1 MDNILKKVFYGVSI
15 ILILIA
21 TAYQIAVLYLG
32 DDAFELGESAAETA
46 LNGYF
51 YVTYIAF
58 GISLFFALLFPVIQ
72 MASNP
77 KGAVKTLIM
86 IGIAVVLWFVA
97 KGMATN
103 QFSPE
108 YLEKMKITAET
119 SVTVGAGLI
128 FTYFVFGVA
137 ILAII
142 YASISSLF
150 K

>member
-21 TAYQIAVLYLG
+21 TAYQIAVLYQG
-32 DDAFELGESAAETA
+32 DDNVTEGVLD
-46 LNGYF
+46 GYF

-58 GISLFFALLFPVIQ
+58 GISVLFALLFPVIQ

-103 QFSPE
+103 DFSPAT
-108 YLEKMKITAET
+108 LEKMKITAET
-119 SVTVGAGLI
+119 SVNVGAGLI
-128 FTYFVFGVA
+128 FTYFVFGAA
-137 ILAII
+137 ILSIL
-142 YASISSLF
+142 YATVSSMF

>member
-1 MDNILKKVFYGVSI
+1 MDNIIKKVFYGVSI

-21 TAYQIAVLYLG
+21 TAYQIAVLYQG
-32 DDAFELGESAAETA
+32 DDNVTESV

-51 YVTYIAF
+51 YVTYVAF

-77 KGAVKTLIM
+77 KGAIKTIIM

-97 KGMATN
+97 KALASN
-103 QFSPE
+103 QFTPDE
-108 YLEKMKITAET
+108 LEKLKTTAET

-137 ILAII
+137 VLAII

>member
-21 TAYQIAVLYLG
+21 TAYQIAVLYQG
-32 DDAFELGESAAETA
+32 DDNVTEGVLD
-46 LNGYF
+46 GYF

-58 GISLFFALLFPVIQ
+58 GISVFFALLFPVIQ

-103 QFSPE
+103 EFSPDT
-108 YLEKMKITAET
+108 LEKMKITAET

-128 FTYFVFGVA
+128 FTYFVFGAA
-137 ILAII
+137 ILAIL

>member
-21 TAYQIAVLYLG
+21 TAYQIAVLYQG
-32 DDAFELGESAAETA
+32 DDNVTEGVLD
-46 LNGYF
+46 GYF

-58 GISLFFALLFPVIQ
+58 GISVFFALLFPVIQ

-86 IGIAVVLWFVA
+86 IGIAIVLWFIA

-108 YLEKMKITAET
+108 TLEKMKITAET

-128 FTYFVFGVA
+128 FTYFVFGAA

-142 YASISSLF
+142 YASISNLF

>member
-21 TAYQIAVLYLG
+21 TIYQIAVLYLG
-32 DDAFELGESAAETA
+32 DDAFELGESSAETV

-77 KGAVKTLIM
+77 KGAIKTLIM
-86 IGIAVVLWFVA
+86 IAIAIVLWFVA
-97 KGMATN
+97 RGMATN
-103 QFSPE
+103 EFSAE
-108 YLEKMKITAET
+108 TLEKMKISAET

-137 ILAII
+137 ILSIL
-142 YASISSLF
+142 YATISSLF

>member
-1 MDNILKKVFYGVSI
+1 MDNVLKKVFYGVSI

-32 DDAFELGESAAETA
+32 DDAFELGESSAETV

-72 MASNP
+72 MATNP

-86 IGIAVVLWFVA
+86 IAIAVVLWFVA
-97 KGMATN
+97 KAMASN
-103 QFSPE
+103 QFSVE
-108 YLEKMKITAET
+108 ELEKLRSTAET

-128 FTYFVFGVA
+128 FTYFIFGVA

>member
-21 TAYQIAVLYLG
+21 TAYQIAVLYQG
-32 DDAFELGESAAETA
+32 DDNVTEGV

-51 YVTYIAF
+51 YVTYVAF
-58 GISLFFALLFPVIQ
+58 GISVFFALLFPVIQ

-97 KGMATN
+97 KGIATN
-103 QFSPE
+103 QFTPDT
-108 YLEKMKITAET
+108 LEKMKITAET

-128 FTYFVFGVA
+128 FTYFVFGTA
-137 ILAII
+137 ILAIL
-142 YASISSLF
+142 YASISNLF

>member
-32 DDAFELGESAAETA
+32 DSAFELSEGGSENV

-58 GISLFFALLFPVIQ
+58 GISLFFALLFPIIQ

-77 KGAVKTLIM
+77 KGALKTIIM

-97 KGMATN
+97 KGLATN
-103 QFSPE
+103 QFSPQQ
-108 YLEKMKITAET
+108 LENLKVTAET

-128 FTYFVFGVA
+128 FTYFVFGAA
-137 ILAII
+137 ILAIL
-142 YASISSLF
+142 YASISNLF

>member
-1 MDNILKKVFYGVSI
+1 MDNIIKKVFYGVSI

-21 TAYQIAVLYLG
+21 TAYQIAVLYQG
-32 DDAFELGESAAETA
+32 DDNITEGVLD
-46 LNGYF
+46 GYF
-51 YVTYIAF
+51 LVTYVAL
-58 GISLFFALLFPVIQ
+58 GLSVLFALLFPVIQ

-103 QFSPE
+103 VYSPE
-108 YLEKMKITAET
+108 TLEKMKITAET

-128 FTYFVFGVA
+128 FTYFVFGAA
-137 ILAII
+137 ILSIL
-142 YASISSLF
+142 YATVSNLF

>member
-21 TAYQIAVLYLG
+21 TAYQIAVLYQG
-32 DDAFELGESAAETA
+32 DDNVTEGVLD
-46 LNGYF
+46 GYF
-51 YVTYIAF
+51 YVTYVAF
-58 GISLFFALLFPVIQ
+58 GISVFFALLFPVIQ

-97 KGMATN
+97 KGLATN
-103 QFSPE
+103 QFSPDT
-108 YLEKMKITAET
+108 LEKMKITAET

>member
-21 TAYQIAVLYLG
+21 TAYQIAVLYQG
-32 DDAFELGESAAETA
+32 DDNVTEGV

-51 YVTYIAF
+51 YVTYVAF
-58 GISLFFALLFPVIQ
+58 GIALLFALLFPVIQ

-97 KGMATN
+97 RAMATN
-103 QFSPE
+103 QFSPSD
-108 YLEKMKITAET
+108 LEEMKITAET

-137 ILAII
+137 ILSIL
-142 YASISSLF
+142 YASVSNLF

>member
-1 MDNILKKVFYGVSI
+1 MDNVLKKVFYGVSI

-21 TAYQIAVLYLG
+21 TAYQIAVLYQG
-32 DDAFELGESAAETA
+32 DDNVTEGV

-51 YVTYIAF
+51 YVTYVAF
-58 GISLFFALLFPVIQ
+58 GIALLFALLFPVIQ

-97 KGMATN
+97 RAMATN
-103 QFSPE
+103 QFSPSD
-108 YLEKMKITAET
+108 LEEMKITAET

-137 ILAII
+137 ILSIL
-142 YASISSLF
+142 YASVSNLF